1 MHMRA
6 GQTER
11 NTKETK
17 IAVKMNLDGKGE
29 YAISTGVGFFDHM
42 LELFACHS
50 GIDLAVNVQGDLKVD
65 AHHSI
70 EDVGIV
76 IGKLLHELLGDKK
89 GITRYAVSYI
99 PMDESLAR
107 TVIDVSGRPCFVFRC
122 DGLKGKIGE
131 FDAELVE
138 EFLRAVCSYGMI
150 TMHTELLYGNNLHHM
165 AEAIFKSFAHA
176 LHDAVKI
183 QGDKI
188 PSSKGVLE

>member
-1 MHMRA
+1 MRA

-76 IGKLLHELLGDKK
+76 IGKILHELLGDKK
-89 GITRYAVSYI
+89 
-99 PMDESLAR
+99 
-107 TVIDVSGRPCFVFRC
+107 
-122 DGLKGKIGE
+122 
-131 FDAELVE
+131 
-138 EFLRAVCSYGMI
+138 
-150 TMHTELLYGNNLHHM
+150 
-165 AEAIFKSFAHA
+165 
-176 LHDAVKI
+176 
-183 QGDKI
+183 
-188 PSSKGVLE
+188 